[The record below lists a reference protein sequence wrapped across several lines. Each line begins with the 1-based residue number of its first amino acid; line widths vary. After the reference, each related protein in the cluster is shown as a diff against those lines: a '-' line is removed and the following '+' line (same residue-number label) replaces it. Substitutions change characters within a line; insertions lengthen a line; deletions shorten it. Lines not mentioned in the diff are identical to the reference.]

1 MIICKND
8 IPTIAKFQD
17 ARLRAVSCERP
28 PPRHVAT
35 TRSRRSLFSRKAMQQ
50 NEIESSTSA
59 RRGRY
64 AKLTSNVFHSPTVE
78 GVSMGKY
85 QVEGRGQSKESTTV

>member
-1 MIICKND
+1 
-8 IPTIAKFQD
+8 
-17 ARLRAVSCERP
+17 
-28 PPRHVAT
+28 
-35 TRSRRSLFSRKAMQQ
+35 MQQ

-64 AKLTSNVFHSPTVE
+64 AKLASNVFHSPTVE

-85 QVEGRGQSKESTTV
+85 QVEGRDQSKESTTV